1 MNDSS
6 LQTIK
11 DLILKNENIGI
22 VVGKNPNLDEMGA
35 ALTLYLALKQNNKNI
50 VIACPTQPIV
60 EISSLVGIDKVQSS
74 LGSGGGDLVVSFPY
88 QEGAI
93 EKVSY
98 TLENGFLNIA
108 VKAGENGLSF
118 SEKEIKYKRGESVPA
133 LLFVI
138 GTPIISSLGS
148 LFDPEALKNTT
159 VINID
164 NKQDNQGFGDVVV
177 VSPKFSSVSEQIA
190 NLLISLGLGIDID
203 MAQNLLSGITFATNN
218 FQDVKTSLT
227 AFEMAAILMKKGA
240 VRVKTSQPKTFS
252 EEDAFSMNQP
262 LPEEEYGF
270 RTVRPTS
277 RPQQPRTSFK
287 NPSSFPPFPKPQPS
301 YNTPQSNISQP
312 SASPFVKQNQ
322 PKDNEEAPLD
332 WLTPK
337 VYKGS
342 TNT

>member
-11 DLILKNENIGI
+11 DFIFKNENIGI
-22 VVGKNPNLDEMGA
+22 AVGKNPNLDEMGA
-35 ALTLYLALKQNNKNI
+35 ALAFYLALKQNNKNVI
-50 VIACPTQPIV
+50 IACPTQPIV
-60 EISSLVGIDKVQSS
+60 AISSLVGIDKVQTN

-88 QEGAI
+88 QEGEI

-98 TLENGFLNIA
+98 TLENGYLNIV

-118 SEKEIKYKRGESVPA
+118 SEKEIKYTRGGNLPT
-133 LLFVI
+133 LLFVV
-138 GTPIISSLGS
+138 GTPTLSSLGS

-177 VSPKFSSVSEQIA
+177 VSPRFSSVSEQIT
-190 NLLISLGLGIDID
+190 NFLNSLGLSIDID

-218 FQDVKTSLT
+218 FQDAKTSLT

-240 VRVKTSQPKTFS
+240 VRVKSSQQKTFS
-252 EEDAFSMNQP
+252 GGDAFSMPQS
-262 LPEEEYGF
+262 LSEEEYGF
-270 RTVRPTS
+270 KSVKPAHRPL
-277 RPQQPRTSFK
+277 QQPRAPFR
-287 NPSSFPPFPKPQPS
+287 NPPPPTYPKPQPS
-301 YNTPQSNISQP
+301 YNPPQPNISQP
-312 SASPFVKQNQ
+312 SSSPFTKQSQ
-322 PKDNEEAPLD
+322 PKDNEETPSD

-342 TNT
+342 TNI